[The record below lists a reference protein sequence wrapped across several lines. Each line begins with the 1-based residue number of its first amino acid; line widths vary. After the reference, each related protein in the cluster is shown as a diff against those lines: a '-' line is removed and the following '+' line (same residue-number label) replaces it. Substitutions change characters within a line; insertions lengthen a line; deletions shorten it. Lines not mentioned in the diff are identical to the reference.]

1 MYGNSRLLMNYFN
14 GIEKLSSEHFKNNG
28 ANTRRD
34 LMIEFTVPGEPVG
47 KQRPRVVNGH
57 AYTPRDTVIYENWV
71 RQCFNTC
78 DNKILIEGQI
88 LATID
93 CYYAIPKSTSN
104 KNREA
109 MYRNAIRP
117 TKKPDIDNVAKSIL
131 DSLNGMAYKDD
142 SQVVECIVRKW
153 YADEP
158 KVKVKLMEV

>member
-1 MYGNSRLLMNYFN
+1 
-14 GIEKLSSEHFKNNG
+14 
-28 ANTRRD
+28 
-34 LMIEFTVPGEPVG
+34 MIEFTVPGQPFG

-57 AYTPRDTVIYENWV
+57 AFTPRDTVIYENWV
-71 RQCFNTC
+71 RQCFNVC
-78 DNKILIEGQI
+78 ESKMLIEGQI

-109 MYRNAIRP
+109 MYRNVIRP
-117 TKKPDIDNVAKSIL
+117 TKKPDVDNVAKSIL